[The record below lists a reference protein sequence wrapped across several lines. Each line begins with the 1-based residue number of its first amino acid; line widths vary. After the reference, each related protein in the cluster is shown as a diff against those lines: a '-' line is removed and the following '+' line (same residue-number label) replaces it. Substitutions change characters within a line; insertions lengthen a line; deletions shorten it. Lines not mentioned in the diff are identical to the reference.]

1 MYDDATF
8 FTIFIKYPIVLNDIL
23 MLMISFCKIYILVQ
37 RIVKYF
43 SVSAGTLPFLLRC
56 ALNFL
61 VSLFHNI
68 KYTKLRTLI
77 FRNFL
82 NVKHLKLH
90 NNLRKAKLLKKYN
103 SRQNLKKRMIQ
114 FYLRNYMAL
123 LIDFWQKSCFFYV
136 ESYCLLSV

>member
-1 MYDDATF
+1 M
-8 FTIFIKYPIVLNDIL
+8 
-23 MLMISFCKIYILVQ
+23 
-37 RIVKYF
+37 
-43 SVSAGTLPFLLRC
+43 SAATLPFLLRC
-56 ALNFL
+56 VLNL
-61 VSLFHNI
+61 LMSLFHNI
-68 KYTKLRTLI
+68 KYTILRTLI